1 MASAAIIFITINK
14 FSITNRKENLI
25 GKIGQILMGSI
36 VALVI
41 GLRLTWLA
49 DGMVGLN
56 IPQFTETALSLSIT
70 SFSFFQIILTVDWE

>member
-1 MASAAIIFITINK
+1 
-14 FSITNRKENLI
+14 
-25 GKIGQILMGSI
+25 MGSI